1 MKHFPIILLVFLF
14 TVFSCDEAKKILNP
28 HQPPVIDNIIIIPPS
43 RKVNPSDTVYFEV
56 QATNP
61 EEGALTY
68 QWSVSPEGKGTFIEG
83 TDKPITR
90 WKAPVQGDTYVF
102 TILVSNA
109 YKSTSQD
116 RSVVVVDLKKP
127 IVNISSP
134 KAGEYFVQLS
144 EIQIVA
150 SAIHGNGIEKV
161 ELFVND
167 RKQAEQAGH
176 LADEYQFTF
185 TPDTTLVGQ
194 TEIKIEATA
203 KQVQKIGRDS
213 IRVFI
218 EGILPGK

>member
-1 MKHFPIILLVFLF
+1 MKHVTAILIILLFI
-14 TVFSCDEAKKILNP
+14 TFSCDEAKKILNP
-28 HQPPVIDNIIIIPPS
+28 HQPPVIDEVIILPTS
-43 RKVNPSDTVYFEV
+43 RIVNPADTVYLEV

-68 QWSVSPEGKGTFIEG
+68 QWSVSPAERGTFLES
-83 TDKPITR
+83 TDKATTR

-102 TILVSNA
+102 TILVSNTF
-109 YKSTSQD
+109 KSTSQD

-150 SAIHGNGIEKV
+150 SAIHANGIDKV

-167 RKQAEQAGH
+167 QQQAEQAGH
-176 LADEYQFTF
+176 PSDEYQFTF